1 MKGKQFSCS
10 FTGHRP
16 TKLPWGYREDD
27 PRCIAL
33 KERIFDAVEAAYAE
47 GYTHFLCGM
56 AQGCDM
62 YFGEAVLA
70 LKERCSDVT
79 LEAVIPCP
87 EQTQNW
93 PASARARHERIVE
106 AADLETLVSEKYT
119 ADCMYRRNRY
129 LVDHASLLV
138 AVYDG
143 LPGGTMQTITYAMN
157 RGISIVDIPVGAMT
171 EKENHEG

>member
-16 TKLPWGYREDD
+16 TKLPWGYREND

-87 EQTQNW
+87 EQTKNW
-93 PASARARHERIVE
+93 PVSACARYERILE
-106 AADLETLVSEKYT
+106 AAIMNALVRDKVPVTVTLINGTEFQGVV
-119 ADCMYRRNRY
+119 ARY
-129 LVDHASLLV
+129 DVLVVVLAAENKQQIIYKHSIAS
-138 AVYDG
+138 
-143 LPGGTMQTITYAMN
+143 ITPQ
-157 RGISIVDIPVGAMT
+157 SILKSVQP
-171 EKENHEG
+171 KL